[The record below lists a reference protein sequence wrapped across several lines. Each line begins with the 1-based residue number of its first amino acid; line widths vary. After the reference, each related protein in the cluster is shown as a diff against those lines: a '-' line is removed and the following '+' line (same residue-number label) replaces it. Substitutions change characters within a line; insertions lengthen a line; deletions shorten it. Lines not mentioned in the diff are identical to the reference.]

1 MLGRAAALLA
11 TACLAS
17 PAASGSVDNGYAF
30 DGGTPAQRQTV
41 AAALAASSFDWQ
53 LVPGRIT
60 IHIRHGVPSTST
72 PREIWLDAD
81 LLDAGQF
88 AWGVVQHEY
97 AHQVD
102 YLLFDDAARARLRQ
116 QLGGLDWCYSV
127 PGLRHSDYGC
137 ERFASTFAWSFW
149 PSSANCMRPSARGD
163 ESAAMAPTAF
173 RALIAQLT
181 SPQVERVNT
190 ARRH

>member
-11 TACLAS
+11 TAALVS
-17 PAASGSVDNGYAF
+17 PAGSGGADNGYAF
-30 DGGTPAQRQTV
+30 DGGTPTQRQTV
-41 AAALAASSFDWQ
+41 AAALEASSFDWQ
-53 LVPGRIT
+53 LLPGRIT
-60 IHIRHGVPSTST
+60 IHIRHGAPSTST

-81 LLDAGQF
+81 LLDSGRF

-102 YLLFDDAARARLRQ
+102 YLLFDDALRARLLR
-116 QLGGLDWCYSV
+116 QLGGFDWCYSL
-127 PGLRHSDYGC
+127 PGLKHGDYGC

-149 PSSANCMRPSARGD
+149 PSPANCMRPSTRGD
-163 ESAAMAPTAF
+163 ESAAMTPAAF
-173 RALIAQLT
+173 RALITQLT
-181 SPQVERVNT
+181 RPQVERAST

>member
-17 PAASGSVDNGYAF
+17 PAASGGADNGYAF

-53 LVPGRIT
+53 LLPGRIT
-60 IHIRHGVPSTST
+60 IDIRHGAPSTST

-102 YLLFDDAARARLRQ
+102 YLLFDDASRARLLQ

-163 ESAAMAPTAF
+163 ESTAMAPTAF

-190 ARRH
+190 ARKH

>member
-11 TACLAS
+11 TASLAI
-17 PAASGSVDNGYAF
+17 PAGSGGADNGYAF
-30 DGGTPAQRQTV
+30 DGGTPVQRQTV
-41 AAALAASSFDWQ
+41 AAALEASSFDWQ
-53 LVPGRIT
+53 LVPGRVT
-60 IHIRHGVPSTST
+60 IHIRRGAPSTSI

-81 LLDAGQF
+81 LLDAGRF

-102 YLLFDDAARARLRQ
+102 YLLFDDATRARLLE

-127 PGLRHSDYGC
+127 PSLRHGDYGC

-149 PSSANCMRPSARGD
+149 PSPANCMRPTRRGD
-163 ESAAMAPTAF
+163 ESGAMAPAAF
-173 RALIAQLT
+173 RALIVQLT
-181 SPQVERVNT
+181 SPQVERANT

>member
-17 PAASGSVDNGYAF
+17 PAASGGVDNGYAF

-60 IHIRHGVPSTST
+60 IHIRHGAPSTST

-149 PSSANCMRPSARGD
+149 PSSANCMRPSAWGD
-163 ESAAMAPTAF
+163 ESAAMAPAAF

-181 SPQVERVNT
+181 SPQLERVNT

>member
-11 TACLAS
+11 TASLAI
-17 PAASGSVDNGYAF
+17 PAGSGGADNGYAF
-30 DGGTPAQRQTV
+30 DGGTPVQRQTV
-41 AAALAASSFDWQ
+41 AAALEASSFDWQ
-53 LVPGRIT
+53 LVPGRVT
-60 IHIRHGVPSTST
+60 IHIRRGAPSTSI
-72 PREIWLDAD
+72 PLDAD
-81 LLDAGQF
+81 LLDAGRF

-102 YLLFDDAARARLRQ
+102 YLLFDDATRARLLE

-127 PGLRHSDYGC
+127 PSLKHGDYGC

-149 PSSANCMRPSARGD
+149 PSPANCMRPTRRGD
-163 ESAAMAPTAF
+163 ESGAMAPAAF
-173 RALIAQLT
+173 RALIVQLT
-181 SPQVERVNT
+181 SPQVERANT

>member
-17 PAASGSVDNGYAF
+17 PAASGGVDNGYAF

-60 IHIRHGVPSTST
+60 IHIRHGAPSTST

-81 LLDAGQF
+81 LLHAGQF

-163 ESAAMAPTAF
+163 ESAAMAPAAF

-181 SPQVERVNT
+181 SPQLERVNT